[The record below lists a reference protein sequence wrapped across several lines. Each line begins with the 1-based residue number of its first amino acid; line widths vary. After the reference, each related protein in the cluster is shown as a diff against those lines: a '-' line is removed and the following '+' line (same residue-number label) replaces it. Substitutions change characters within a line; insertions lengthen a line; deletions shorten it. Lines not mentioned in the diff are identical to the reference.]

1 VSRGAKIGIG
11 LAALFGVLVILWGAA
26 SVTDTLQQ
34 YRLPSESMEP
44 SYDVGDRVM
53 AGRNG
58 FPFGKA
64 GRGDVVITWAPRNAG
79 PFGDVECAR
88 PQPAGASCDTPGSEH
103 GDANFIKRIVAVGG
117 DRIAIRGGRAVVNG
131 KPLDE
136 PYARLDSSCDVCE
149 LPREIKVPPGHVF
162 TLGDNRANS
171 VDSRTQGPIP
181 EDWIRGKVLF
191 KYWSGG

>member
-11 LAALFGVLVILWGAA
+11 IAGIVGVLIILWGTL
-26 SVTDTLQQ
+26 SVTGTIKP

-44 SYDVGDRVM
+44 TYDVGDRVM

-64 GRGDVVITWAPRNAG
+64 GKGDVVVTWAPSGAEVDECGVQAQPQMPCAEPTPRH
-79 PFGDVECAR
+79 GDVK
-88 PQPAGASCDTPGSEH
+88 
-103 GDANFIKRIVAVGG
+103 FVKRIVATGG
-117 DRIAIRGGRAVVNG
+117 DRVSIRGGRAVVNG

-136 PYARLDSSCDVCE
+136 PYARLDDSCETCN
-149 LPREIKVPPGHVF
+149 LPREITVPPSHVF
-162 TLGDNRANS
+162 TMGDNRANS
-171 VDSRTQGPIP
+171 VDSRTYGPTP

-191 KYWSGG
+191 KYSSGG